1 LANHAKVSPT
11 LIERIGF
18 TETQDDDDVRN
29 FRHRAGPCLA
39 CPHLACKCH
48 QPARSGGLG
57 DRRRCASGP
66 RPHLGSARHSARQP
80 DRSAQ
85 SHGQR
90 PRPWQTK
97 RIIAHIEAHLEDTI
111 ANDELA
117 ALINLST
124 GHFTRAFRQTFNTTP
139 HAYVLDRRVELA
151 AEMMTGSD
159 EKLAIIAAS
168 CGFHDQSHLSRIFRR
183 AKGVTPAVWRRR
195 HAAFAMAQA

>member
-1 LANHAKVSPT
+1 MTMMSATSATAPVPAPLAPISLANAISLLDQAASAIGGDAP
-11 LIERIGF
+11 LARDRISAARDILLGNRIEAP
-18 TETQDDDDVRN
+18 
-29 FRHRAGPCLA
+29 RAMGSGLA
-39 CPHLACKCH
+39 
-48 QPARSGGLG
+48 
-57 DRRRCASGP
+57 
-66 RPHLGSARHSARQP
+66 
-80 DRSAQ
+80 
-85 SHGQR
+85 
-90 PRPWQTK
+90 PWQTK